1 MGWLNSLDPLRTLFF
16 VQFAVQAV
24 LLGVVI
30 FLIFIDRK
38 KTVST
43 SALDELKTVIGQTA
57 ALTEGFRDQIQEKV
71 DVVARAMAE
80 LDHRVREAR
89 AAAEGLE
96 KALAAA
102 KETRA
107 YTQTDVIRLH
117 KGGFDPVDISQ
128 ITGIP
133 VGEVQLM
140 VKVSPEGSA

>member
-30 FLIFIDRK
+30 VLIFIDK
-38 KTVST
+38 KRTMPT
-43 SALDELKTVIGQTA
+43 SALDELKTVVGQTA

-71 DVVARAMAE
+71 DVVGRAMAE
-80 LDHRVREAR
+80 LDIRIQEAK
-89 AAAEGLE
+89 AAAQGLE
-96 KALAAA
+96 KALAAT
-102 KETRA
+102 KETRT
-107 YTQTDVIRLH
+107 YTQIDVIRLH
-117 KGGFDPVDISQ
+117 KGGYDPVDISQ

-140 VKVSPEGSA
+140 VKVNPEGSA